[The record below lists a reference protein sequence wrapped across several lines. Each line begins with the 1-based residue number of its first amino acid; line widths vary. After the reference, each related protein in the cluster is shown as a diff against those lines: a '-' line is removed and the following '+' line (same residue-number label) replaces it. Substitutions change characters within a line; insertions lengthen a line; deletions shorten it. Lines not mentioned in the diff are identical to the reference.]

1 MNGRRITL
9 LCLIAIA
16 GLGDSIRA
24 EPLRRYATVIDVQP
38 IHATDYL
45 PVTRQVCSQPERH
58 GHLSRPIAATI
69 GEDIRQQQ
77 ANWAAQTSCTS
88 VTENRPSKRVIAYR
102 VTYRYRGHTRTTR
115 LRYHP
120 GERLPVDVSFST
132 MR

>member
-1 MNGRRITL
+1 MNARPVTL
-9 LCLIAIA
+9 VCLLTIA
-16 GLGDSIRA
+16 GPGDTAHA

-38 IHATDYL
+38 IHATDYT
-45 PVTRQVCSQPERH
+45 PITRQVCSQPVRH

-69 GEDIRQQQ
+69 GEDIRRQQ
-77 ANWAAQTSCTS
+77 ANWEAQTSCTN
-88 VTENRPSKRVIAYR
+88 VTENQPTKRVIAYR